1 MCKQFYLGT
10 LAISQKPI
18 YTAHLTKNVQTN
30 APKEKKIQYLKTR
43 IECGIICDFPSKF
56 RGKQGRPIKADLTQ
70 MSLVLTLLENN
81 DPFDTVVYNGGSN
94 GEGSEE
100 GLVEQQVPDIGFSVR
115 RHYRTTA
122 K

>member
-1 MCKQFYLGT
+1 
-10 LAISQKPI
+10 
-18 YTAHLTKNVQTN
+18 
-30 APKEKKIQYLKTR
+30 
-43 IECGIICDFPSKF
+43 
-56 RGKQGRPIKADLTQ
+56 
-70 MSLVLTLLENN
+70 MSVVLTLLENN
-81 DPFDTVVYNGGSN
+81 DPFDTVVYKGGCN

>member
-1 MCKQFYLGT
+1 
-10 LAISQKPI
+10 
-18 YTAHLTKNVQTN
+18 
-30 APKEKKIQYLKTR
+30 
-43 IECGIICDFPSKF
+43 
-56 RGKQGRPIKADLTQ
+56 

-81 DPFDTVVYNGGSN
+81 DPFDTVVYKGGSN

-100 GLVEQQVPDIGFSVR
+100 GLVEQQQVPDIGFGVR